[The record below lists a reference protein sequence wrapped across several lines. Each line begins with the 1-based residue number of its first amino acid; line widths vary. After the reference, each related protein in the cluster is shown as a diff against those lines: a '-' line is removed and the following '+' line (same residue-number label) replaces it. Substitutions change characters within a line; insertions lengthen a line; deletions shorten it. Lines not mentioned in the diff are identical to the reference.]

1 MSARELRDTEAA
13 VAFDRMRSLGL
24 TIGGPLLAV
33 AVAAATIPFRSGLG
47 VANVALALGVVVVA
61 IGASGGRIPA
71 IATSVTA
78 ALAFNVWHTRPY
90 LSLKIEHRDDIISTV
105 MLLGLGV
112 VSGLATERGWR
123 HRDRTLL
130 RVEQLDHIHRIAE
143 LAVVADD
150 ATAVWPT
157 VRDTLCSELHLGSCW
172 FEPDGHEAQAFPEM
186 SHNGTLEVTDRPV
199 KVGPGGYE
207 LPVNGVELS
216 VTGAGRR
223 IGRLVMLPD
232 PGHGL
237 SIVDRRFAVAIA
249 NQFALVA
256 ARSPSLPSMW

>member
-1 MSARELRDTEAA
+1 MRALHDSESAVE
-13 VAFDRMRSLGL
+13 FDRMRAVGL
-24 TIGGPLLAV
+24 TIGGPVLAAV
-33 AVAAATIPFRSGLG
+33 VAAVTIPFRSGLG
-47 VANVALALGVVVVA
+47 IANIALALGVVVVA
-61 IGASGGRIPA
+61 IGATGGRLPA

-90 LSLKIEHRDDIISTV
+90 LSLKIERRDDIISTV
-105 MLLGLGV
+105 MLLVLGV

-130 RVEQLDHIHRIAE
+130 RVDQLDHIHRIAE

-157 VRDTLCSELHLGSCW
+157 VRDTLCRELHLGSCW
-172 FEPDGHEAQAFPEM
+172 FEPDGPQVQSFPELA
-186 SHNGTLEVTDRPV
+186 HNGTIEVTDRPV

-207 LPVNGVELS
+207 LPVNGVELA

-232 PGHGL
+232 PGHAL

-256 ARSPSLPSMW
+256 ARSSSLPPMW